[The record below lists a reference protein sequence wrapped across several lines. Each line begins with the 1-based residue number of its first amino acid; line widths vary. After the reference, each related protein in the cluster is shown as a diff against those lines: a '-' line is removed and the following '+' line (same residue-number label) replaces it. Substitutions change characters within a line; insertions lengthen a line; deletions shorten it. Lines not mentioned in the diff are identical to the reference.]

1 MISNSNSC
9 FLIVGNCHFGCLHL
23 IFEFSTLIIG
33 LQVKISANPD
43 SVMSY
48 CTLFRSHEMHDCAI
62 SVPSIMHLV
71 LCNFYAGQNCL
82 GNPFFFL
89 LMQYDLPISHF

>member
-9 FLIVGNCHFGCLHL
+9 FLIVAKCHFGCLHL

-48 CTLFRSHEMHDCAI
+48 CTLFRSHGMHDCAI

-71 LCNFYAGQNCL
+71 LCNIYASQNCL
-82 GNPFFFL
+82 GNPFFFA
-89 LMQYDLPISHF
+89 YTV